1 MFGLAGQNAQGIQGN
16 AGSTG
21 ATRPTGQFATDYRGA
36 ITCNGLTCYN
46 TGNFGNLTVNNEIV
60 MSGNISS
67 TVLWA
72 GVKSTSRAYGVNQ
85 DMIAL
90 SCNGS
95 ATYQHLGTWTA
106 PINGH
111 FIKIN
116 NVHSQYF
123 NVNTSMSQLGVPAAN
138 GPTLI
143 DLTIVYNTSN
153 YGTGSPGGEYICP
166 AGNLKYYGYGWAI
179 STHCTAMPYSVW
191 VNSTNT
197 QLNVTSQTFDFYV
210 QTGPY
215 VGCAMISAMT
225 TDTWT
230 PETGNGI
237 SSALPTTVLRL
248 PLSSNMHSMNQV
260 YLTR

>member
-1 MFGLAGQNAQGIQGN
+1 VTGYTGQT
-16 AGSTG
+16 GSTG
-21 ATRPTGQFATDYRGA
+21 NTGPTGTFATDYRGA

-60 MSGNISS
+60 MSGNIAS
-67 TVLWA
+67 TSLWA

-90 SCNGS
+90 SCNGN

-111 FIKIN
+111 FININ
-116 NVHSQYF
+116 YLHAQYF
-123 NVNTSMSQLGVPAAN
+123 NINNSVSRFGTVAAN

-143 DLTIVYNTSN
+143 DLTIIFNTSN
-153 YGTGSPGGEYICP
+153 APPNNDYIQP
-166 AGNLKYYGYGWAI
+166 QGNLKYFGYGYGI

-215 VGCAMISAMT
+215 VGCAMISEMT
-225 TDTWT
+225 NDTWT
-230 PETGNGI
+230 PETGSGNNGGI
-237 SSALPTTVLRL
+237 VSLPTTAMRL
-248 PLSSNMHSMNQV
+248 PLASNGHSMNQV